1 MRKLCHLLLSCAA
14 AWCINCSVSAQSI
27 DTAFGS
33 ITLPQSAEISA
44 AVAAV
49 ENSALDDEQKQQRL
63 QYLNE
68 ADEIIAKFNQVNAD
82 LTAFAATRAN
92 AAADLSALEQEL
104 YQTRQRYGSSPEQ
117 IDAGAEDLSEQLE
130 AAGAELQE
138 TQQALAAANAQFA
151 SLQTL
156 PSRAQSNISQNNSRI
171 DEISSRL
178 NAATTAAPDDLE
190 LRLLAVEHYTLGL
203 ENSLLLD
210 QLTLQNTLQDIATY
224 KIHIN
229 TIKSNYLTDYIRLL
243 QTAVSLRNIQNL
255 HYGASGADSG
265 GHNAN
270 LQQTID
276 QNQQITTY
284 IDQQLQ
290 DNLRLGQ
297 ELQQVQNAFN
307 TVTQIEATL
316 SEQISSVGGSLF
328 LSRLLNRQ
336 QSEIPEIKLSFNLD
350 ELIPNLNVWLYDLR
364 SSRDELF
371 DITSYCDALTA
382 KYPQLAESRTE
393 LEDLIRRQRSLL
405 DNLHQSMSEGLTQA
419 ISLKLKYAELEQAT
433 ARVNAVINEHLFW
446 MRSNLPLGR
455 EFALSFAQRLNRQ
468 LLGIAERMSM
478 PEFWERTLH
487 TVTLF
492 FVPLVLILALTL
504 ICRPFLRR
512 RDNQLAMRLNKTSDA
527 HWVTAAALL
536 VRLGLSLPKIA
547 LLSALGS
554 LIVFLILDD
563 MEQQLSVIRMLLL
576 HISVFVF
583 YLEILKPNSV
593 MQRYFCM
600 PPPVIDKLRTII
612 DKLWM
617 AIVPVLL
624 IANTRELDT
633 ADISGDIMGYC
644 LMLLCCGY
652 ITYIAVRFLL
662 QEFAEKEL
670 SFMAWVRGLLMILI
684 PISLFIMLALGYYYT
699 VIKLVN
705 RIAFSLY
712 TCMFYLLISSII
724 RRELFVTENRIVRQM
739 KLYQSPQTPVQ
750 GKASGAE
757 RSVSNPRRERQ
768 RQIDELRLELINS
781 KAFKLIDGV
790 LICLTVVI
798 LYRQWSD
805 LAGVINYLDTVY
817 LWKHET
823 MINGVISLNQ
833 SLTLTNVIIALLIIA
848 LTMLLN
854 HNLPTLVERLFL
866 LAPTQRRKSTSYTI
880 RILSSYVIIT
890 AGIVLTAGSLGI
902 SWDQLQWLVA
912 ALSVG
917 LGFGLQEIFANFVS
931 GIIILFERQL
941 RVGDIITLSDLS
953 GTVSKIR
960 IRATTIVS
968 FDNKEVLIP
977 NREFITTALTNWS
990 LSNTVT
996 KVEFLIGIGYDA
1008 DVRKAKAILNQ
1019 IVRSCTYLA
1028 PEQPHLIYVCGLQDN
1043 CVSIMCEVYVKE
1055 IGSRKLTTDYLST
1068 EVLRRFAEA
1077 GITIPYQRSE
1087 VLLKNLDNGRSL
1099 KIG

>member
-14 AWCINCSVSAQSI
+14 AWLICNPISAGNT
-27 DTAFGS
+27 DPAAGS
-33 ITLPQSAEISA
+33 ISVPQSAEISA
-44 AVAAV
+44 AIAAI
-49 ENSALDDEQKQQRL
+49 ENAESDDEQTQQRL
-63 QYLNE
+63 QYLGK
-68 ADEIIAKFNQVNAD
+68 ADELIAKFNQVSAD
-82 LTAFAATRAN
+82 LADFAATRSN
-92 AAADLSALEQEL
+92 APADLTSLEQEL
-104 YQTRQRYGSSPEQ
+104 YQTRQRYGSSPQQ
-117 IDAGAEDLSEQLE
+117 IDAGADDLSALLS
-130 AAGAELQE
+130 AAGDELQE
-138 TQQALAAANAQFA
+138 TQQALAAANTQFA
-151 SLQTL
+151 YLQTL
-156 PSRAQSNISQNNSRI
+156 PSRAQSTISRNNSRI
-171 DEISSRL
+171 DEIGTRL
-178 NAATTAAPDDLE
+178 NAADPAAPDDLE
-190 LRLLAVEHYTLGL
+190 LRLLTLEQYTLEL
-203 ENSLLLD
+203 ENTLLLD
-210 QLTLQNTLQDIATY
+210 QLALQNTLQDIATY

-229 TIKSNYLTDYIRLL
+229 TIKSNYLIDYIRML
-243 QTAVSLRNIQNL
+243 QTAISQRHIQNL
-255 HYGASGADSG
+255 HYSPDAAGAEAY
-265 GHNAN
+265 NAN
-270 LQQTID
+270 LQQIIE

-290 DNLRLGQ
+290 NNLRLGQ
-297 ELQQVQNAFN
+297 ELQQVQNALT
-307 TVTQIEATL
+307 TVTQIESTL
-316 SEQISSVGGSLF
+316 SEQISSIGGSLF

-364 SSRDELF
+364 SRRDELF
-371 DITSYCDALTA
+371 DITSYCDVLTA
-382 KYPQLAESRTE
+382 KFPQLSESRSE

-405 DNLHQSMSEGLTQA
+405 DNLHQSMSEELTQA
-419 ISLKLKYAELEQAT
+419 ISLKLKYTELQQVT
-433 ARVNAVINEHLFW
+433 FRVNAVINEHLFW
-446 MRSNLPLGR
+446 MKSNLPPGR
-455 EFALSFAQRLNRQ
+455 EFALSFVQRLKYQ
-468 LLGIAERMSM
+468 LNGIAERMSM
-478 PEFWERTLH
+478 PEFWNRTLH

-492 FVPLVLILALTL
+492 FVPLAVILTLTL

-512 RDNQLAMRLNKTSDA
+512 RDNQLAMRINKTSDG
-527 HWVTAAALL
+527 HWITAAALL

-547 LLSALGS
+547 LLTALGS

-563 MEQQLSVIRMLLL
+563 MEQQLSVIKMLLL

-583 YLEILKPNSV
+583 YLEISKPNSI

-600 PPPVIDKLRTII
+600 PPAVTAKLRSII
-612 DKLWM
+612 DRLWT

-624 IANTRELDT
+624 IANIRELST
-633 ADISGDIMGYC
+633 ADISGDILGYC

-670 SFMAWVRGLLMILI
+670 SFMAWVRGLLLILI
-684 PISLFIMLALGYYYT
+684 PLTLFIMLALGYYYT

-705 RIAFSLY
+705 RIAISLY
-712 TCMFYLLISSII
+712 TCMCYLLISCII
-724 RRELFVTENRIVRQM
+724 RRELFVTENRIVRKM
-739 KLYQSPQTPVQ
+739 KLYQLPKTPSRS
-750 GKASGAE
+750 AAAAE
-757 RSVSNPRRERQ
+757 RSVRSQRQERQ

-790 LICLTVVI
+790 LICLTAVV

-817 LWKHET
+817 LWKNET

-833 SLTLTNVIIALLIIA
+833 SLTMTNLIIALLIMA

-854 HNLPTLVERLFL
+854 RNLPVLVERLFL
-866 LAPTQRRKSTSYTI
+866 LAPTQRSKSTSYTV
-880 RILSSYVIIT
+880 RILSSYVIIAT
-890 AGIVLTAGSLGI
+890 GIVLTAGSLGI

-941 RVGDIITLSDLS
+941 RVGDIITLNDLS
-953 GTVSKIR
+953 GTVSRIR

-977 NREFITTALTNWS
+977 NREFITSALTNWS

-996 KVEFLIGIGYDA
+996 KVEFLIGIAYDA
-1008 DVRKAKAILNQ
+1008 DVSKAKDILHQ

-1028 PEQPHLIYVCGLQDN
+1028 PEQSHLIYVCSLQNN

-1055 IGSRKLTTDYLST
+1055 IGRRKLTTDYLST

-1077 GITIPYQRSE
+1077 GIAIPYQRSE
-1087 VLLKNLDNGRSL
+1087 VLLKNLDNGHSL